1 MFLSAA
7 AVCFDD
13 DKQTKPASDYVDKA
27 IEHSEG
33 LLANT
38 LKTEDS
44 ALAELKRAQEEV
56 DKIMSAFRI
65 IEEREE
71 MMHKPKKIDPDL
83 EEDQQVEAPVSL
95 KFVFSYSS
103 TFIRLSYTCTCTYDV
118 RLYTPHLKAWRPRV
132 TMP

>member
-1 MFLSAA
+1 MLLSAA

-13 DKQTKPASDYVDKA
+13 DKQMKPASDYVDKA

-83 EEDQQVEAPVSL
+83 EDDQQVEAPVS
-95 KFVFSYSS
+95 FVFF
-103 TFIRLSYTCTCTYDV
+103 TTVLFIHIFTIYTHTYKYDA
-118 RLYTPHLKAWRPRV
+118 RLYTRP
-132 TMP
+132 